1 MSQSPVSSG
10 RRGLG
15 EEEEVSLGGTG
26 PEARGASLEGKQD
39 GSISGVTD
47 GKSQEGG
54 RGIGKGMNIQ
64 ESQG

>member
-1 MSQSPVSSG
+1 MSQSLVSSG

-26 PEARGASLEGKQD
+26 PEAGRARLEGRQD
-39 GSISGVTD
+39 GSISGVMD
-47 GKSQEGG
+47 RKSQEGG

-64 ESQG
+64 EAQG